1 MINAIGEAT
10 VQQFVRTSYNAE
22 MFGKDQEIQKTD
34 KLKEQRPVEKSD
46 DGQKSEMSLHS
57 QENSKTRNS
66 LEDGQ
71 IIVEKYDEDG
81 KLVKKTPPGYL
92 PFGEMA

>member
-10 VQQFVRTSYNAE
+10 VQQFVRMSYNAE
-22 MFGKDQEIQKTD
+22 MFGKDQVIQKTD
-34 KLKEQRPVEKSD
+34 KIKKQRPVEESE
-46 DGQKSEMSLHS
+46 DGQKAEMKL
-57 QENSKTRNS
+57 QPQDNTTTRTS
-66 LEDGQ
+66 IEDGR

>member
-1 MINAIGEAT
+1 MINAIGEAAL
-10 VQQFVRTSYNAE
+10 QQFVRTSYNAE
-22 MFGKDQEIQKTD
+22 IFDKHQEIQKSD
-34 KLKEQRPVEKSD
+34 KTKGHRPVEKSD
-46 DGQKSEMSLHS
+46 DGQKAKTDFQS
-57 QENSKTRNS
+57 QDNMKSRNS

-71 IIVEKYDEDG
+71 IVVEKYDEDG